1 MQQQIPP
8 VTFYVSLS
16 VPDGNPTGKSGIQE
30 QAGTAGTGLST
41 PRCIPY
47 PVLWKVLAALA
58 ALTAC

>member
-16 VPDGNPTGKSGIQE
+16 VPDENPTGKSGVQE
-30 QAGTAGTGLST
+30 QAGTDGTGLST
-41 PRCIPY
+41 HCIPC